1 VLHSAKQISVGL
13 VSIIATILLGVA
25 AVCAPVVA
33 FGATLVFVPPTGM
46 PDPLGEAV
54 KNAQTYYLNDT
65 ACREP
70 GRCDEVKI
78 DYPASFWPL
87 VFLARWCAADCQKW
101 DVSVQDG
108 VEQLTFAMG
117 RALAGTD
124 DKVVLFGHSQ
134 GAAVISNTLRSLS
147 DTLTAEEKA
156 RLEVVLTGNIDNP
169 AGGLWSR
176 LGFFGHIPILDV
188 TTGLPTP
195 TDTGV
200 KFTSIIMQY
209 DGVGNAPKYWGNPLA
224 VANAIAGFVYLHG
237 TTLSPDR
244 YSPQEPCS
252 IPNCRVPDY
261 YPTVDEY
268 LAAVRDPANAKT
280 DQFGNTY
287 ITVPTATLP
296 IVMPFLDLAARTRT
310 TAFVKPLV
318 DLVSPVLRVLIDLG
332 YDPNED
338 PGVYAPLSILPFSPT
353 TNPLAVLDDL
363 AQAVVQGIHDA
374 INGGPT
380 SPASLPPATRA
391 VSAQDAAS
399 VDSTVLDNADIQIPT
414 ARVEPTLKS
423 GPTIAIDVSHGVTD
437 DAAIDGPDEPTLT
450 DDLVSGGGSH
460 VQPPATAVE
469 DDQQAESTETSSN
482 SPAAENDAAE
492 EADEDA
498 FGSNTDTTDDARE
511 GVDDA
516 AESAADSDGESAHQ
530 EDAAEQSDVDARDG
544 ESHRDTASA
553 AKAAA

>member
-1 VLHSAKQISVGL
+1 MRTSAKQIWFSLISV
-13 VSIIATILLGVA
+13 IAAVVLGVA
-25 AVCAPVVA
+25 AVCAPVAA

-54 KNAQTYYLNDT
+54 KNAQTYYLHGT

-70 GRCDEVKI
+70 GTCDEVKI

-87 VFLARWCAADCQKW
+87 VFLTRWCAADCQKW

-108 VEQLTFAMG
+108 VDELAFAMG

-124 DKVVLFGHSQ
+124 EKVVLFGHSQ
-134 GAAVISNTLRSLS
+134 GSAVISNTMRSLS
-147 DTLTAEEKA
+147 DTLTDDEKA

-176 LGFFGHIPILDV
+176 LGFLGHIPILDV

-195 TDTGV
+195 TDTGI

-237 TTLSPDR
+237 TTLSPDM
-244 YSPQEPCS
+244 YSPKEPCS

-261 YPTVDEY
+261 YPTVEEY

-287 ITVPTATLP
+287 ITVPSATLP
-296 IVMPFLDLAARTRT
+296 IVMPFLDLAARTHT
-310 TAFVKPLV
+310 TGFVRPLV
-318 DLVSPVLRVLIDLG
+318 DLVSPALRVLIDLG
-332 YDPNED
+332 YDPSED
-338 PGVYAPLSILPFSPT
+338 PGIYAPLSILPFSPT
-353 TNPLAVLDDL
+353 TNPITVLDDL

-380 SPASLPPATRA
+380 SPADLPAA
-391 VSAQDAAS
+391 VSTQNAAS
-399 VDSTVLDNADIQIPT
+399 ADSPFLSNDDDTPT
-414 ARVEPTLKS
+414 AAEELISTTAPAVTD
-423 GPTIAIDVSHGVTD
+423 DVSGVDVTD
-437 DAAIDGPDEPTLT
+437 DAAVDGLDEPALT
-450 DDLVSGGGSH
+450 DDVAAGGGSDAPPPGRT
-460 VQPPATAVE
+460 VEDGQQPATA
-469 DDQQAESTETSSN
+469 DHSPD
-482 SPAAENDAAE
+482 SPAGNDPGE
-492 EADEDA
+492 GADEDTSDSSA
-498 FGSNTDTTDDARE
+498 DLDADTRSDE
-511 GVDDA
+511 
-516 AESAADSDGESAHQ
+516 DSSGQ
-530 EDAAEQSDVDARDG
+530 EDTAEQSGADERDR
-544 ESHRDTASA
+544 ESHQDTEPAADTAA
-553 AKAAA
+553 

>member
-1 VLHSAKQISVGL
+1 MIAAVVLGAG
-13 VSIIATILLGVA
+13 

-33 FGATLVFVPPTGM
+33 SGATLVFVPPTGM

-54 KNAQTYYLNDT
+54 KNAQTYYLHNT
-65 ACREP
+65 VCREP
-70 GRCDEVKI
+70 GKCDEVKI

-87 VFLARWCAADCQKW
+87 VFLTRWCAADCQKW

-147 DTLTAEEKA
+147 DTLTDEEKA

-176 LGFFGHIPILDV
+176 LGFLGHIPILDV
-188 TTGLPTP
+188 TTGVPTP
-195 TDTGV
+195 TDTGI
-200 KFTSIIMQY
+200 KFTSIIMEY

-237 TTLSPDR
+237 TTLSPDM
-244 YSPQEPCS
+244 YSPKEPCD
-252 IPNCRVPDY
+252 IANCRVPDY
-261 YPTVDEY
+261 YPTVEEY
-268 LAAVRDPANAKT
+268 TAAVRDPANAKT

-296 IVMPFLDLAARTRT
+296 IVMPFLDLASRTHT

-338 PGVYAPLSILPFSPT
+338 PGVYAPLSILPFSLN
-353 TNPLAVLDDL
+353 TNPITVLDDL
-363 AQAVVQGIHDA
+363 AKAVVQGIHDA
-374 INGGPT
+374 INSPT
-380 SPASLPPATRA
+380 SPADLPAAMHA
-391 VSAQDAAS
+391 VSALDAAS
-399 VDSTVLDNADIQIPT
+399 SDSHPLGRDNNEMLTTAEELTSTATPEVSVEAFPAGVADT
-414 ARVEPTLKS
+414 
-423 GPTIAIDVSHGVTD
+423 DVAVG
-437 DAAIDGPDEPTLT
+437 DEPVLADEEGAGRGSDVTLPVSP
-450 DDLVSGGGSH
+450 VSGD
-460 VQPPATAVE
+460 P
-469 DDQQAESTETSSN
+469 QAESAD
-482 SPAAENDAAE
+482 PLPGPPAENRPAE
-492 EADEDA
+492 GADEDTA
-498 FGSNTDTTDDARE
+498 DEDTFGSSVDDVDDPRE
-511 GVDDA
+511 GVEDTAKSPATGNKD
-516 AESAADSDGESAHQ
+516 SAHRRYPADDPGAD
-530 EDAAEQSDVDARDG
+530 EPDR
-544 ESHRDTASA
+544 ESHQDTEPAVNT
-553 AKAAA
+553 AAA

>member
-1 VLHSAKQISVGL
+1 MWRGLASA
-13 VSIIATILLGVA
+13 IAAIVLGVG

-54 KNAQTYYLNDT
+54 KNAQTYYLHNT

-70 GRCDEVKI
+70 GKCDEVRI

-87 VFLARWCAADCQKW
+87 VFLPRWCADDCQKW

-134 GAAVISNTLRSLS
+134 GAAVISDTMRSLS
-147 DTLTAEEKA
+147 DTLTDEEKA

-176 LGFFGHIPILDV
+176 LGFLGHVPILDV

-195 TDTGV
+195 TDTGI

-209 DGVGNAPKYWGNPLA
+209 DGVGNSPKYWGNPLA

-237 TTLSPDR
+237 TTLSPDM
-244 YSPQEPCS
+244 YSPREPCA
-252 IPNCRVPDY
+252 IANCRVPDY
-261 YPTVDEY
+261 YPTVEEY
-268 LAAVRDPANAKT
+268 MAAVRDPANAKT

-296 IVMPFLDLAARTRT
+296 IVMPFLDLAARTHT
-310 TAFVKPLV
+310 SAFVKPLV

-338 PGVYAPLSILPFSPT
+338 PGVYAPLSILPFSLA
-353 TNPLAVLDDL
+353 TNPITVLDDL
-363 AQAVVQGIHDA
+363 GKAVVQGIHDA
-374 INGGPT
+374 INGGTTPPT
-380 SPASLPPATRA
+380 DLSGAIHP
-391 VSAQDAAS
+391 VSAQDTPSA
-399 VDSTVLDNADIQIPT
+399 DSTLLGNDDSEMLT
-414 ARVEPTLKS
+414 AAEEPTS
-423 GPTIAIDVSHGVTD
+423 TTPPAVGPDVSPVGVTD
-437 DAAIDGPDEPTLT
+437 GPTAEVLNEPAPT
-450 DDLVSGGGSH
+450 DDEVAGGDSDVH
-460 VQPPATAVE
+460 PPVTAVE
-469 DDQQAESTETSSN
+469 DDQQAESTDLSPDSSAESDSDDGADKETFDSS
-482 SPAAENDAAE
+482 
-492 EADEDA
+492 AD
-498 FGSNTDTTDDARE
+498 TVDDAGE
-511 GVDDA
+511 GVDNT
-516 AESAADSDGESAHQ
+516 AESAADVNEDSASQ
-530 EDAAEQSDVDARDG
+530 EDTADESGADERDRQSH
-544 ESHRDTASA
+544 ENTETAN
-553 AKAAA
+553 AAAA